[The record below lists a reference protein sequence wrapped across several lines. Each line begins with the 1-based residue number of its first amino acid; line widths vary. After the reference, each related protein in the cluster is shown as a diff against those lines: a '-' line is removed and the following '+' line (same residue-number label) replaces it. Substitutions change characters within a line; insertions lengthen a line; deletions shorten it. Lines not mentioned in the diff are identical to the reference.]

1 MKKLKLLMGLA
12 GVLAFLVLVAG
23 CKNSLEDI
31 EKNGTSDS
39 GNGGAVTSQTGS
51 IKGKAVY
58 QEGVTDFSGIDVYLE
73 KLDSKGRSASVTETA
88 EKGRAANIFFA
99 STVTAKDG
107 SYSFSNLAD
116 GEYTVYA
123 SNGDEAAYV
132 SATVAEGRAVT
143 VEDLQLVLK
152 GSISGT
158 LKVTGG
164 KAEGSIVGIAGTS
177 YIAFVGSDGKFTISG
192 VPAGKHKLCIMTNG
206 KYEALATE
214 YNVVGKTVA
223 NAGTIS
229 VTVEETAA
237 ESGISY
243 VTAKATDRGIEFR
256 GDILNN
262 IHSDNTTNIESF
274 YSTTAASA
282 NVSIKDNGNGVE
294 MIQKFIKP
302 YNYSGGWSLTYP
314 LVKKGKE
321 YSFTVKVSYGGYV
334 MYKESFTV
342 TAQGGI
348 GEYKI
353 ENADKYGVELT
364 DDRIIQRTGKAAY
377 TDNTN
382 VKVQREGLIYELYR
396 NDGNQNWYWVT
407 SSADF
412 PRWLDTTDGK
422 MDLKNIS
429 SEYQPWQSYEGNIE
443 AALSGYD
450 YIVTAYTTLLITG
463 WTYNDSVVF
472 RMNDYAEARGSWG
485 GEKVKKLVTY
495 GIGIVARYDKDGF
508 VMPSEEGSS
517 SEACRSKEAINKFL
531 EDNKLSLSNMPGKEI
546 EIIFGDRLYEHY
558 GESNSY
564 LYANT
569 IEMAENVYE
578 PEQIPV
584 LKFNND
590 DSKYNLIF
598 RGWRIASWT
607 SEGNGTSNSS
617 FPYKGYWRSG
627 NATYIIDGKTAYSVP
642 LYAVFELIPTAI
654 ITAKFKLSE
663 KSDTVYATLVSQPG
677 DGAYGRFDLPKD
689 PVREGYIFKGW
700 YYIDEGTKRS
710 FYGAYSNLFN
720 RDVTIYADWIK
731 EVSIKFMDGSNEIKT
746 VKTYTGTSTSSFNAP
761 TKEGYFFYG
770 WYADADFKSK
780 VNVITEDT
788 TVLYAK
794 YTDKP
799 IPDLAA
805 AGMDASKYTLVQFTG
820 SESQKFQYYL
830 EAGTTYK
837 VEWIDS
843 CADSNKRNMF
853 NGLTDN
859 NIKIEDSKGETIQS
873 IDDGDFTFTVTS
885 SGFYSIFLA
894 ARGTESLYKGA
905 FHIYADANLNS
916 TN

>member
-314 LVKKGKE
+314 LVKKRK
-321 YSFTVKVSYGGYV
+321 
-334 MYKESFTV
+334 
-342 TAQGGI
+342 
-348 GEYKI
+348 
-353 ENADKYGVELT
+353 
-364 DDRIIQRTGKAAY
+364 RI
-377 TDNTN
+377 
-382 VKVQREGLIYELYR
+382 
-396 NDGNQNWYWVT
+396 
-407 SSADF
+407 
-412 PRWLDTTDGK
+412 
-422 MDLKNIS
+422 
-429 SEYQPWQSYEGNIE
+429 
-443 AALSGYD
+443 
-450 YIVTAYTTLLITG
+450 
-463 WTYNDSVVF
+463 
-472 RMNDYAEARGSWG
+472 
-485 GEKVKKLVTY
+485 
-495 GIGIVARYDKDGF
+495 
-508 VMPSEEGSS
+508 
-517 SEACRSKEAINKFL
+517 
-531 EDNKLSLSNMPGKEI
+531 
-546 EIIFGDRLYEHY
+546 
-558 GESNSY
+558 
-564 LYANT
+564 
-569 IEMAENVYE
+569 
-578 PEQIPV
+578 
-584 LKFNND
+584 
-590 DSKYNLIF
+590 
-598 RGWRIASWT
+598 
-607 SEGNGTSNSS
+607 
-617 FPYKGYWRSG
+617 
-627 NATYIIDGKTAYSVP
+627 
-642 LYAVFELIPTAI
+642 
-654 ITAKFKLSE
+654 
-663 KSDTVYATLVSQPG
+663 
-677 DGAYGRFDLPKD
+677 
-689 PVREGYIFKGW
+689 
-700 YYIDEGTKRS
+700 
-710 FYGAYSNLFN
+710 
-720 RDVTIYADWIK
+720 
-731 EVSIKFMDGSNEIKT
+731 
-746 VKTYTGTSTSSFNAP
+746 
-761 TKEGYFFYG
+761 
-770 WYADADFKSK
+770 
-780 VNVITEDT
+780 
-788 TVLYAK
+788 
-794 YTDKP
+794 
-799 IPDLAA
+799 
-805 AGMDASKYTLVQFTG
+805 
-820 SESQKFQYYL
+820 
-830 EAGTTYK
+830 
-837 VEWIDS
+837 
-843 CADSNKRNMF
+843 
-853 NGLTDN
+853 
-859 NIKIEDSKGETIQS
+859 
-873 IDDGDFTFTVTS
+873 
-885 SGFYSIFLA
+885 
-894 ARGTESLYKGA
+894 
-905 FHIYADANLNS
+905 
-916 TN
+916 

>member
-12 GVLAFLVLVAG
+12 GVLAFLVLAAG

-132 SATVAEGRAVT
+132 SATVTEGRAVT

-192 VPAGKHKLCIMTNG
+192 VPAGKHKLCVMTNG

-282 NVSIKDNGNGVE
+282 NISIRDNGSGVE

-314 LVKKGKE
+314 LVKKGKD

-377 TDNTN
+377 TDNPN

-396 NDGNQNWYWVT
+396 DDGNWYWVT

-443 AALSGYD
+443 TALSGYD

-472 RMNDYAEARGSWG
+472 RMNDYAEAKGSWG

-495 GIGIVARYDKDGF
+495 GIGIVSRYNDDEF
-508 VMPSEEGSS
+508 VMPAEEGSS
-517 SEACRSKEAINKFL
+517 SGACRSEEDINAFL
-531 EDNKLSLSNMPGKEI
+531 EANKLSLSNMPGEETKVVY
-546 EIIFGDRLYEHY
+546 GDRSFNLY
-558 GESNSY
+558 GESITYPYTNI
-564 LYANT
+564 LE
-569 IEMAENVYE
+569 IAENVYE

-584 LKFNND
+584 LKFNNTE
-590 DSKYNLIF
+590 SKYNLIF
-598 RGWRIASWT
+598 KGWRVGSW
-607 SEGNGTSNSS
+607 SSNGSGNSNYA
-617 FPYKGYWRSG
+617 FPHNGYWRGG

-642 LYAVFELIPTAI
+642 LYAVFELIPTAT

-700 YYIDEGTKRS
+700 YYYDEDGDRCT
-710 FYGAYSNLFN
+710 FYGQYNNTIYS
-720 RDVTIYADWIK
+720 DITIYADLRK
-731 EVSIKFMDGSNEIKT
+731 EVSVKLMDGNKEIKT
-746 VKTYTGTSTSSFNAP
+746 INTYTGASITPAP
-761 TKEGYFFYG
+761 EKDNLMFAG
-770 WYADADFKSK
+770 WYADAEFKSK
-780 VNVITEDT
+780 VNVITDDT

-794 YTDKP
+794 YTDLPKA
-799 IPDLAA
+799 DTVA
-805 AGMDASKYTLVQFTG
+805 AGTDASKYTLVEFTG
-820 SESQKFQYYL
+820 SESNAYPYYL
-830 EAGTTYK
+830 ESGKRYYI
-837 VEWIDS
+837 EWIDS
-843 CADSNKRNMF
+843 CADQDRRSLF
-853 NGLTDN
+853 SELTDN
-859 NIKIEDSKGETIQS
+859 KIKVVDSKGSTICEQ
-873 IDDGDFTFTVTS
+873 DDKDFSFEVTTSGIYKIVVYNLFS
-885 SGFYSIFLA
+885 SGLK
-894 ARGTESLYKGA
+894 KGA
-905 FHIYADANLNS
+905 FHIYIES
-916 TN
+916 

>member
-1 MKKLKLLMGLA
+1 MKKLKLLIGLT
-12 GVLAFLVLVAG
+12 GVLALLALATG
-23 CKNSLEDI
+23 CKNSPEDI
-31 EKNGTSDS
+31 EKNGTSEPE
-39 GNGGAVTSQTGS
+39 NGEVVTSQTGS
-51 IKGKAVY
+51 IKGKVVY
-58 QEGVTDFSGIDVYLE
+58 QDGVTDFSGIDVYLE
-73 KLDSKGRSASVTETA
+73 KLDSKGRSASVTEA
-88 EKGRAANIFFA
+88 EEKGRAANIFFA

-107 SYSFSNLAD
+107 SYSFSELAD

-123 SNGDEAAYV
+123 SNGDEASYV

-143 VEDLQLVLK
+143 VEDLKLVLK

-192 VPAGKHKLCIMTNG
+192 VPAGKHKLCVMTNG

-214 YNVVGKTVA
+214 YNVDGKTIA
-223 NAGTIS
+223 DAGTIS
-229 VTVEETAA
+229 VKVEESTA
-237 ESGISY
+237 ESEISY
-243 VTAKATDRGIEFR
+243 VTAKATDRGIEFS

-262 IHSDNTTNIESF
+262 IHPDNAINTSSF
-274 YSTTAASA
+274 YATTAASA
-282 NVSIKDNGNGVE
+282 NVSIKDNGSGVE

-302 YNYSGGWSLTYP
+302 YNYSVGWTLTYP

-364 DDRIIQRTGKAAY
+364 DDRIIQRTGKAVY
-377 TDNTN
+377 TDNPN

-396 NDGNQNWYWVT
+396 DDGNWYWVT

-450 YIVTAYTTLLITG
+450 YIVNAYTTLLITG

-517 SEACRSKEAINKFL
+517 SGACRSKEAINKFL
-531 EDNKLSLSNMPGKEI
+531 EDNKLSLSDMPGKEI
-546 EIIFGDRLYEHY
+546 EIIFGDRLYERY

-564 LYANT
+564 LYANA

-607 SEGNGTSNSS
+607 SEGNGTSDCS

-642 LYAVFELIPTAI
+642 LYAVFELIPTAK

-689 PVREGYIFKGW
+689 PVMEGYIFKGW
-700 YYIDEGTKRS
+700 YYYDEDGERCT
-710 FYGAYSNLFN
+710 FYGQYSNTIYS
-720 RDVTIYADWIK
+720 DITIYADLRK
-731 EVSIKFMDGSNEIKT
+731 EVSVKLMDGSKEIKT
-746 VKTYTGTSTSSFNAP
+746 IKAYTGVSIAP
-761 TKEGYFFYG
+761 APKKENLFFVG
-770 WYADADFKSK
+770 WFADAEFKAK
-780 VNVITEDT
+780 VNEISDDT

-794 YTDKP
+794 YTDRP
-799 IPDLAA
+799 ETDTVA
-805 AGMDASKYTLVQFTG
+805 AGTNASKYTLVEFTG
-820 SESQKFQYYL
+820 SESDAYPYYL
-830 EAGTTYK
+830 EAGKSYC

-843 CADSNKRNMF
+843 CANLDKNSLF
-853 NGLTDN
+853 SGLTDN
-859 NIKIEDSKGETIQS
+859 KIKVVDSKGSTICEK
-873 IDDGDFTFTVTS
+873 DDKDFSFEVTASGIYKIVVYNLFS
-885 SGFYSIFLA
+885 SGQK
-894 ARGTESLYKGA
+894 KGA
-905 FHIYADANLNS
+905 FHIYIES
-916 TN
+916 